1 MAEDYT
7 KKEGFDVNRKMK
19 SADKLKI
26 YATALIASGLSFTAG
41 AQLTSSGYGFL
52 DIPVSSHVH
61 ALGGVNSAIIDNDI
75 MLVDQKIGRAHV

>member
-52 DIPVSSHVH
+52 
-61 ALGGVNSAIIDNDI
+61 
-75 MLVDQKIGRAHV
+75 